1 MPFFEVIVKYGHM
14 GCKKYFEI
22 ARYVESDDALS
33 AADAVSE
40 SHGLKRKRR
49 YGHLVQ
55 CKEVSQMEYDN
66 GRIKEKETITAFLF
80 RNQRQNRNKAHLL
93 REEDIT
99 AMFGEYL
106 TQE

>member
-22 ARYVESDDALS
+22 ARYVTSDDALS

-40 SHGLKRKRR
+40 FHGLKRKRH
-49 YGHLVQ
+49 YGSLVQ
-55 CKEVSQMEYDN
+55 CREVSEQEYHN
-66 GRIKEKETITAFLF
+66 GRIREKETITAFLF
-80 RNQRQNRNKAHLL
+80 RNQRLNRNKAHLL
-93 REEDIT
+93 RDEDIT
-99 AMFGEYL
+99 AMFGKYI